1 MWWEH
6 GKERLLEKVTS
17 LEELTLHDNA
27 NLIRAVIG
35 VLEKERDEFL
45 NEDRSIEDA
54 ARYTDVSSGQLRRDI
69 TDGKLRVHREKGTG
83 PAKVRLG
90 DVQQYRGMK
99 PAPRPRLVRR
109 GFDATTIADQL
120 TRRRNEG
127 DAA

>member
-6 GKERLLEKVTS
+6 SKERLLEKVNG
-17 LEELTLHDNA
+17 LEELAMHDQA

-69 TDGKLRVHREKGTG
+69 TDGKLPVHRDKGDG

-90 DVQQYRGMK
+90 DVQKYRGMK

-120 TRRRNEG
+120 TRKRSGE